1 MRDLHSLCAKR
12 LEFSGTSTPSIVEPM
27 QQLSA
32 WQNKL
37 QQHLEVWLLA
47 THEATPAMLSHDLC
61 YEAAMSYQHE
71 VIY

>member
-1 MRDLHSLCAKR
+1 M
-12 LEFSGTSTPSIVEPM
+12 EPM

-61 YEAAMSYQHE
+61 YQAAMTYQHE
-71 VIY
+71 AKC